1 MLVKN
6 IFIQSSNHPKGG
18 QLAKVKECRSRQ
30 TASQEVDDT
39 SWCVLVEPEETSEG
53 LLVVLV
59 DHCDLWVSEDKRTEA
74 RHQDRDGVQLVN
86 VQAGC
91 RVSAVTLSHTSV
103 QDPRESFPMSFEA
116 LKDSWFI
123 TRDTSQHAHV
133 FSRR

>member
-1 MLVKN
+1 M
-6 IFIQSSNHPKGG
+6 
-18 QLAKVKECRSRQ
+18 AKVKECRSRQ

-86 VQAGC
+86 VQ
-91 RVSAVTLSHTSV
+91 VLFQKSANKS
-103 QDPRESFPMSFEA
+103 
-116 LKDSWFI
+116 
-123 TRDTSQHAHV
+123 
-133 FSRR
+133 